1 LFNKQIVGLLVSAG
15 IIFSICIP
23 VTAGNTEIHM
33 LTVSV
38 QVLDKKSAYMT
49 AIRSTPVMAGANTYT
64 QVQEGRI
71 IANYSIDNSIIIER
85 GKNITITGKIENPL
99 LNGDFLFVQS
109 AASAIDP
116 NNIPLSTNE
125 RVLIATHEEDMGNI
139 TNTYPFHYSFST
151 ARDVLEEIQHTRPII
166 VVLTVYY

>member
-1 LFNKQIVGLLVSAG
+1 MFKKQIVGLLVSAG

-49 AIRSTPVMAGANTYT
+49 AVRSTPIMEGVNTYT
-64 QVQEGRI
+64 RVQEGRI

-99 LNGDFLFVQS
+99 LNGDFLFVRPV
-109 AASAIDP
+109 ASVIGP
-116 NNIPLSTNE
+116 NDIPLSTSE
-125 RVLIATHEEDMGNI
+125 QVLIATPAKGVGNI
-139 TNTYPFHYSFST
+139 SNTYPFHYSFST
-151 ARDVLEEIQHTRPII
+151 ACDVLEEIQHTRPII